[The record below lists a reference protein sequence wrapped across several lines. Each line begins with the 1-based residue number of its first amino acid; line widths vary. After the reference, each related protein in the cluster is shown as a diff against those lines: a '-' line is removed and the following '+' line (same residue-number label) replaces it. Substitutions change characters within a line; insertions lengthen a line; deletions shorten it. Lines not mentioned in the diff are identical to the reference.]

1 MKLSLVIVPFDILI
15 GLCFQGGDEA
25 EEEVMPARPRR
36 CEVEALFCVL

>member
-25 EEEVMPARPRR
+25 EEEVMPGR